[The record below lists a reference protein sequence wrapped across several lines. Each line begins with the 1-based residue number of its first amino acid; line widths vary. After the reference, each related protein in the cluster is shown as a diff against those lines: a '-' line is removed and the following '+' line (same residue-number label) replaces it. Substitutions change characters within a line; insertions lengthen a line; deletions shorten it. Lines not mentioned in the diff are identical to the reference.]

1 MPTTLDEIIVFL
13 ERQELKFRVL
23 DGQERILTGFGTQRY
38 RDTDGDLHL
47 HLIIALEESGE
58 FFKVFAPSCYRNDNE
73 EHQEAVFQTLL
84 MVSWR
89 SKMVQFE
96 LDQHGGSICA
106 TVEFPLE
113 DSTLTENQMIRAIY
127 AVVRILEYYHPVIQ
141 GAIDSGTVDFSI
153 VEEQDSVMQMM
164 HQILE
169 TVGLE
174 DEESDEDSVS
184 DVEEDPEE
192 ESEPSSDDLG
202 DFI

>member
-1 MPTTLDEIIVFL
+1 
-13 ERQELKFRVL
+13 
-23 DGQERILTGFGTQRY
+23 
-38 RDTDGDLHL
+38 
-47 HLIIALEESGE
+47 
-58 FFKVFAPSCYRNDNE
+58 
-73 EHQEAVFQTLL
+73 
-84 MVSWR
+84 
-89 SKMVQFE
+89 MVQFE

-141 GAIDSGTVDFSI
+141 TAIDSGEVDFSV

-169 TVGLE
+169 TVGL
-174 DEESDEDSVS
+174 DDDESDESVEKVLEVS
-184 DVEEDPEE
+184 EE
-192 ESEPSSDDLG
+192 ESESSSDDLG

>member
-1 MPTTLDEIIVFL
+1 
-13 ERQELKFRVL
+13 
-23 DGQERILTGFGTQRY
+23 
-38 RDTDGDLHL
+38 
-47 HLIIALEESGE
+47 
-58 FFKVFAPSCYRNDNE
+58 
-73 EHQEAVFQTLL
+73 
-84 MVSWR
+84 
-89 SKMVQFE
+89 MVQFE

-141 GAIDSGTVDFSI
+141 SAIDSGTVDFSV

-169 TVGLE
+169 TVGL
-174 DEESDEDSVS
+174 DDEDDESSGS
-184 DVEEDPEE
+184 DVEDISEE